1 MPDDPNVG
9 TPAPPAPANPAE
21 RTFTQQELERIIGER
36 LSRQAAQYG
45 LSPEEA
51 QQLRTRVQTLES
63 QGQTELQRIERE
75 RDDARQR
82 LADLEPENLRLQVS
96 VQKGLTGDLAW
107 VAERLRGST
116 LEEMA
121 ADADTMLQRIVPSAP
136 AAPAPSADPG
146 IPATAPAPA
155 PSAAPAAR
163 SDPSGFPRRPLRLPH
178 RSTAGPDS
186 RSLRTTMLPPRRTC
200 RPTSRTSFPGGSRS
214 RRSFP
219 NRSRTLLTG
228 VSGTF
233 RPTPV

>member
-155 PSAAPAAR
+155 PSAAPAAPGPVGPLGVPTAAPTAPAPF
-163 SDPSGFPRRPLRLPH
+163 DGGTGQPVTPDDNAAAQAYMQANFPHLL
-178 RSTAGPDS
+178 
-186 RSLRTTMLPPRRTC
+186 
-200 RPTSRTSFPGGSRS
+200 PGGQPESA
-214 RRSFP
+214 
-219 NRSRTLLTG
+219 LL
-228 VSGTF
+228 S
-233 RPTPV
+233 